1 MSYNNPVRWKVD
13 ELLKKCRTKQEID
26 QEKLLYDMKEKVV
39 RLERELRE
47 KQDKIVRTEA
57 QLQCE
62 LKLKEMYQYERD
74 RQGEVV
80 NRMK

>member
-1 MSYNNPVRWKVD
+1 
-13 ELLKKCRTKQEID
+13 
-26 QEKLLYDMKEKVV
+26 MKEKVV

>member
-1 MSYNNPVRWKVD
+1 
-13 ELLKKCRTKQEID
+13 LKKCRTKQEID

>member
-1 MSYNNPVRWKVD
+1 M
-13 ELLKKCRTKQEID
+13 KKCRTKQEID

>member
-1 MSYNNPVRWKVD
+1 
-13 ELLKKCRTKQEID
+13 LKKCRTKEEID
-26 QEKLLYDMKEKVV
+26 QEKLLYDMKERVV
-39 RLERELRE
+39 RLERDLRE